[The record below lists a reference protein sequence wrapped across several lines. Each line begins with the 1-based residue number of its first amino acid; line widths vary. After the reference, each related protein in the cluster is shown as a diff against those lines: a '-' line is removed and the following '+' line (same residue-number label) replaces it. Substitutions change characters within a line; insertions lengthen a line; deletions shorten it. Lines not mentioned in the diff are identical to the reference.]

1 MLCSEC
7 KKNTAVVFINKIEN
21 GVSTMEGLCK
31 SCAQKKGLEIP
42 DVQAQQNPNI
52 PPHMSNIDMANMSK
66 QLESLFKDL
75 SSNLNIEELENMEAD
90 VPENNDSSD
99 TTGSIGIPIGSIF
112 ANFIPKDSQRP
123 NEDESSSRQKIK
135 VEKKKNTKKKK
146 KYLDVY
152 GTNLTVKAKNNELDI
167 VVGRDK
173 EIQRVVQILNRRT
186 KNNPCLIGEPG
197 VGKTAIAQGLA
208 IKIANNNVPAKL
220 LNKEVYLLDMT
231 AVIAGTQFRGQFE
244 ARMKG
249 IIDECK
255 EYGNIIL
262 VIDEI
267 HNIIGAGDGEHSMN
281 AANILKPSLSNG
293 EIQIIG
299 TTTLKEY
306 RKYIEK
312 DSALE
317 RRFQQVL
324 VEEPNIDDSITILE
338 GIKKYYEEYHKVKI
352 SNDVIKQTVIMSEK
366 YIHDRFLP
374 DKAIDIL
381 DEACSRLNLENKELF
396 KLEMLKQELA
406 KVQSQKEDAANADS
420 TEDYQKA
427 ADLKTQ
433 ECRLIEE
440 IDKLNSKIK
449 LKNLTVQDIAQVIE
463 NWTKIPV
470 KKITEAETQKLLNLE
485 TNIHKRIIGQDTAVN
500 SVARAIRR
508 NRAGLQSTKRPPSFI
523 FVGPTGVGKTELAKA
538 LAYEMF
544 GSEKSIIRFD
554 MSEYME
560 SNSTAKLIGAPPGY
574 VGYDDAGQLTERV
587 KRNPYSII
595 LLDEIEKAHNDVFNI
610 LLQVL
615 DDGRLTDAQ
624 GNTVSFENTIIIMTS
639 NAGSN
644 LNTNSIGFGGTSE
657 ASKNRMLGALKDLFR
672 PEFLNRI
679 DEIVA
684 FDSLTNEQLLQIVDL
699 MVSDTQKVLNDRNI
713 GLILTDEAKKY
724 VLTKGT
730 DLKYGARPLR
740 RAIQRYVEDELS
752 DMILKSELTN
762 GKKVLVEYDK
772 EQDKLVFNIQ

>member
-1 MLCSEC
+1 MLCSMC
-7 KKNTAVVFINKIEN
+7 KKNTAVIFINKQGADGKAE
-21 GVSTMEGLCK
+21 VEGLCYA
-31 SCAQKKGLEIP
+31 CAKKKGINP
-42 DVQAQQNPNI
+42 IDTMAKQANLSDKDIQ
-52 PPHMSNIDMANMSK
+52 
-66 QLESLFKDL
+66 DL
-75 SSNLNIEELENMEAD
+75 SNKLDTMFRNLSDNMADIDEDELSEMINGESEIDGAQG
-90 VPENNDSSD
+90 VPL
-99 TTGSIGIPIGSIF
+99 GSIF
-112 ANFIPKDSQRP
+112 SGLFGIKQNG
-123 NEDESSSRQKIK
+123 DESSNYSSGGTQKVK
-135 VEKKKNTKKKK
+135 EKTKPNKKRKA
-146 KYLDVY
+146 LDTY
-152 GTNLTVKAKNNELDI
+152 GTNLTVKAKNNQIDRVI
-167 VVGRDK
+167 GRDK
-173 EIQRVVQILNRRT
+173 EIERMIQILNRRS

-208 IKIANNNVPAKL
+208 LRIASGSVPAKL

-244 ARMKG
+244 ARMKA
-249 IIDECK
+249 IIDECRND
-255 EYGNIIL
+255 GNIIL

-267 HNIIGAGDGEHSMN
+267 HNIIGAGDAEHSMN
-281 AANILKPSLSNG
+281 AANILKPSLANG
-293 EIQIIG
+293 EIQMIG

-312 DSALE
+312 DTALE
-317 RRFQQVL
+317 RRFQPII
-324 VEEPNIDDSITILE
+324 VEEPSVEDAISILQ
-338 GIKKYYEEYHKVKI
+338 GIKQYYEDYHHVRI
-352 SNDVIKQTVIMSEK
+352 SNDIIRQIVNMSEK

-381 DEACSRLNLENKELF
+381 DEACSKINLNDKDLYDLEVLNNQLKEV
-396 KLEMLKQELA
+396 QA
-406 KVQSQKEDAANADS
+406 KKEEAAQADS

-427 ADLKTQ
+427 AELKTQ
-433 ECRLIEE
+433 ECSLLEQ
-440 IDKLNSKIK
+440 IDN
-449 LKNLTVQDIAQVIE
+449 LKKRMQPKDLTTQDIANVIE
-463 NWTKIPV
+463 SWTKIPV
-470 KKITEAETQKLLNLE
+470 NKITEEETKKLLNLE
-485 TNIHKRIIGQDTAVN
+485 DNLHKRIIGQNEAVEAV
-500 SVARAIRR
+500 SRAIRR
-508 NRAGLQSTKRPPSFI
+508 NRVGLKSTKRPPSFI

-544 GSEKSIIRFD
+544 GSEKYIIRFD

-699 MVSDTQKVLNDRNI
+699 MISDTQKVLNDRNI

-762 GKKVLVEYDK
+762 GKKVLVDYDK

>member
-1 MLCSEC
+1 M
-7 KKNTAVVFINKIEN
+7 
-21 GVSTMEGLCK
+21 
-31 SCAQKKGLEIP
+31 QP
-42 DVQAQQNPNI
+42 
-52 PPHMSNIDMANMSK
+52 
-66 QLESLFKDL
+66 KDL
-75 SSNLNIEELENMEAD
+75 
-90 VPENNDSSD
+90 
-99 TTGSIGIPIGSIF
+99 TT
-112 ANFIPKDSQRP
+112 
-123 NEDESSSRQKIK
+123 
-135 VEKKKNTKKKK
+135 
-146 KYLDVY
+146 
-152 GTNLTVKAKNNELDI
+152 
-167 VVGRDK
+167 
-173 EIQRVVQILNRRT
+173 
-186 KNNPCLIGEPG
+186 
-197 VGKTAIAQGLA
+197 
-208 IKIANNNVPAKL
+208 
-220 LNKEVYLLDMT
+220 
-231 AVIAGTQFRGQFE
+231 
-244 ARMKG
+244 
-249 IIDECK
+249 
-255 EYGNIIL
+255 
-262 VIDEI
+262 
-267 HNIIGAGDGEHSMN
+267 
-281 AANILKPSLSNG
+281 
-293 EIQIIG
+293 
-299 TTTLKEY
+299 
-306 RKYIEK
+306 
-312 DSALE
+312 
-317 RRFQQVL
+317 
-324 VEEPNIDDSITILE
+324 
-338 GIKKYYEEYHKVKI
+338 
-352 SNDVIKQTVIMSEK
+352 
-366 YIHDRFLP
+366 
-374 DKAIDIL
+374 
-381 DEACSRLNLENKELF
+381 
-396 KLEMLKQELA
+396 
-406 KVQSQKEDAANADS
+406 
-420 TEDYQKA
+420 
-427 ADLKTQ
+427 
-433 ECRLIEE
+433 
-440 IDKLNSKIK
+440 
-449 LKNLTVQDIAQVIE
+449 QDIANVIE
-463 NWTKIPV
+463 SWTKIPV
-470 KKITEAETQKLLNLE
+470 NKITEEETKKLLNLE
-485 TNIHKRIIGQDTAVN
+485 DNLHKRIIGQNEAVEAV
-500 SVARAIRR
+500 SRAIRR
-508 NRAGLQSTKRPPSFI
+508 NRVGLKSTKRPPSFI

-699 MVSDTQKVLNDRNI
+699 MVTDTQKVLNDRNI

-740 RAIQRYVEDELS
+740 RAIQRYFEDELS

>member
-1 MLCSEC
+1 MLCSMC
-7 KKNTAVVFINKIEN
+7 KKNTAVIFINKQSADGKAE
-21 GVSTMEGLCK
+21 VEGLCYE
-31 SCAQKKGLEIP
+31 CAKKKGINP
-42 DVQAQQNPNI
+42 IDTMAKQANLSDKDIQ
-52 PPHMSNIDMANMSK
+52 
-66 QLESLFKDL
+66 DL
-75 SSNLNIEELENMEAD
+75 SNKLDTMFKNLSENISDIDADELSEMMNGESEIEGAQG
-90 VPENNDSSD
+90 VPL
-99 TTGSIGIPIGSIF
+99 GSIF
-112 ANFIPKDSQRP
+112 SGLFGIKQNG
-123 NEDESSSRQKIK
+123 DESSNYSSGGTQKVK
-135 VEKKKNTKKKK
+135 EKTKTNKKRKA
-146 KYLDVY
+146 LDTY
-152 GTNLTVKAKNNELDI
+152 GTNLTVKAKNNQIDRVI
-167 VVGRDK
+167 GRDK
-173 EIQRVVQILNRRT
+173 EIERMIQILNRRS

-208 IKIANNNVPAKL
+208 LRIASGSVPAKL

-244 ARMKG
+244 ARMKA

-255 EYGNIIL
+255 NDGNIIL

-267 HNIIGAGDGEHSMN
+267 HNIIGAGDAEHSMN
-281 AANILKPSLSNG
+281 AANILKPSLANG
-293 EIQIIG
+293 ELQMIG

-312 DSALE
+312 DTALE
-317 RRFQQVL
+317 RRFQPII
-324 VEEPNIDDSITILE
+324 VEEPSVEDAISILQ
-338 GIKKYYEEYHKVKI
+338 GIKQYYEDYHHVKI
-352 SNDVIKQTVIMSEK
+352 SNDIIRQIVNMSEK

-381 DEACSRLNLENKELF
+381 DEACSKINLNDKDLYDLEVLNNQLKEV
-396 KLEMLKQELA
+396 QA
-406 KVQSQKEDAANADS
+406 KKEEAAQADS

-427 ADLKTQ
+427 AELKTQ
-433 ECRLIEE
+433 ECALLEQ
-440 IDKLNSKIK
+440 IDN
-449 LKNLTVQDIAQVIE
+449 LKKRMQPKDLTTQDIANVIE
-463 NWTKIPV
+463 SWTKIPV
-470 KKITEAETQKLLNLE
+470 NKITEEETKKLLNLE
-485 TNIHKRIIGQDTAVN
+485 DNLHKRIIGQNEAVEAV
-500 SVARAIRR
+500 SRAIRR
-508 NRAGLQSTKRPPSFI
+508 NRVGLKSTKRPPSFI

-672 PEFLNRI
+672 PEFLNRV

>member
-1 MLCSEC
+1 MLCSMC
-7 KKNTAVVFINKIEN
+7 KKNTAVIFINKQGADGKAE
-21 GVSTMEGLCK
+21 VEGLCYE
-31 SCAQKKGLEIP
+31 CAKKKGINP
-42 DVQAQQNPNI
+42 IDTMAKQANLSDKDIQ
-52 PPHMSNIDMANMSK
+52 
-66 QLESLFKDL
+66 DL
-75 SSNLNIEELENMEAD
+75 SNKLDIMFKNLSDNMADIDEDELSEMINGESEIEGAQG
-90 VPENNDSSD
+90 VPL
-99 TTGSIGIPIGSIF
+99 GSIF
-112 ANFIPKDSQRP
+112 SGLFGIKQNG
-123 NEDESSSRQKIK
+123 DESSNYSSGGTQKVK
-135 VEKKKNTKKKK
+135 EKTKPNKKRKA
-146 KYLDVY
+146 LDTY
-152 GTNLTVKAKNNELDI
+152 GTNLTVKAKNNQIDRVI
-167 VVGRDK
+167 GRDK
-173 EIQRVVQILNRRT
+173 EIERMIQILNRRS

-208 IKIANNNVPAKL
+208 LRIASGSVPAKL

-244 ARMKG
+244 ARMKA
-249 IIDECK
+249 IIDECRND
-255 EYGNIIL
+255 GNIIL

-267 HNIIGAGDGEHSMN
+267 HNIIGAGDAEHSMN
-281 AANILKPSLSNG
+281 AANILKPSLANG
-293 EIQIIG
+293 ELQMIG

-312 DSALE
+312 DTALE
-317 RRFQQVL
+317 RRFQPII
-324 VEEPNIDDSITILE
+324 VEESSVEDAISILQ
-338 GIKKYYEEYHKVKI
+338 GIKQYYEDYHHVRI
-352 SNDVIKQTVIMSEK
+352 SNDIIRQIVNMSEK

-381 DEACSRLNLENKELF
+381 DEACSKINLNDKDLYDLEVLNNQLKEI
-396 KLEMLKQELA
+396 QA
-406 KVQSQKEDAANADS
+406 KKEEAAQADS

-427 ADLKTQ
+427 AELKTQ
-433 ECRLIEE
+433 ECALLEQ
-440 IDKLNSKIK
+440 IDN
-449 LKNLTVQDIAQVIE
+449 LKKRMQPKDLTTQDIANVIE
-463 NWTKIPV
+463 SWTKIPV
-470 KKITEAETQKLLNLE
+470 NKITEEETKKLLNLE
-485 TNIHKRIIGQDTAVN
+485 DNLHKRIIGQNEAVEAV
-500 SVARAIRR
+500 SRAIRR
-508 NRAGLQSTKRPPSFI
+508 NRVGLKSTKRPPSFI